1 MLIASLG
8 SAGKIIRFL
17 SLASPP
23 APKTRKIC
31 VKKYKTKVLLV
42 TTYRLVTLIN
52 YIFLAHNTIVI
63 YKFYH
68 YSM

>member
-23 APKTRKIC
+23 DPKTRKIC

-42 TTYRLVTLIN
+42 TNFDQLY
-52 YIFLAHNTIVI
+52 FSGA
-63 YKFYH
+63 
-68 YSM
+68 